1 MGNIVL
7 ALNIIVCLA
16 GIVKFRKLTMP
27 FKILAIWLIIDL
39 LLFYPLNKL
48 SISVYHNNILWY
60 HIQSVFEYC
69 AYAIIYYHLFI
80 NRRIKQIVLYSIP
93 ILVILS
99 IINGCFFQHFTKAF
113 PSYIVV
119 SEEILCAI
127 FGILLFKQMLQYPVQ
142 VNIIKQS
149 VFWFNTSILFFST
162 AMFLIFTLM
171 NYYSTY
177 KRNDFLIIG
186 YFWYSVDIIFNIL
199 LFIAILNDNQDS
211 ASKQWE
217 TTIT

>member
-27 FKILAIWLIIDL
+27 FKLLAIWLIINL

-48 SISVYHNNILWY
+48 CISVYHNNMLWY

-80 NRRIKQIVLYSIP
+80 NRRTKQIVLYSIP
-93 ILVILS
+93 IIVVFS
-99 IINGCFFQHFTKAF
+99 IINGCFFQPFTKAF
-113 PSYIVV
+113 PSYAVV
-119 SEEILCAI
+119 SEEILCII

-142 VNIIKQS
+142 VNIVKQS

-162 AMFLIFTLM
+162 AMFLIFSLM
-171 NYYSTY
+171 NYYATY
-177 KRNDFLIIG
+177 KSKDIFMIA

-199 LFIAILNDNQDS
+199 LFIAILNDN
-211 ASKQWE
+211 KCN
-217 TTIT
+217 TGKR